1 MGRDVR
7 APVHARV
14 RRDVGRPRPRHGRR
28 PQARRDEPRRVLLP
42 AADHARRPSGFAV
55 DRRAAPAARL
65 LSGIG
70 RRRRDRRHQH
80 RARARPAAASGP
92 DRRRVARRE
101 LRAVVDEQLLPRG
114 HQRPAGDG
122 LGRAP
127 ALGAIG
133 PRTFR
138 CEGRDAVRR
147 VHADGAR
154 AAGGVR
160 VLRPRRGERLRQGR
174 RHRDR
179 WQPRGEHE
187 RRPAR
192 RGVHPRDERDSGS
205 SAPGAPHGRE
215 PDRRPRARDRDR
227 RDRGADERRVGR
239 RGSMSEAQEEAL
251 RAEARAWL
259 EANFVPWRESV
270 GNPARYNSD
279 QRRAWHRKQCEGG
292 WGAPS
297 WPVEYG
303 GKGFGPVE
311 YAIWAEEKARI
322 GANIPFN
329 VTGFGMAGPTIIA
342 HATERQKKRYLP
354 PLLAGD
360 EIWCQ
365 LFSEPGAGSD
375 LAALTTRATRD
386 GDGWVVTGQKVWS
399 SSAHEADF
407 GILLARYD
415 FDKPK
420 HEGLI
425 YFIVDMHSPGIEVR
439 PLRQISGESEFN
451 EVFLSDVHI
460 PDENRIGEPG
470 DGWRVAMTTL
480 MFERMSIGSAT
491 GGYTFPFE
499 RLVALRSEE
508 HTSELQ
514 SRRDLVCRLLLEK
527 K

>member
-1 MGRDVR
+1 
-7 APVHARV
+7 
-14 RRDVGRPRPRHGRR
+14 
-28 PQARRDEPRRVLLP
+28 
-42 AADHARRPSGFAV
+42 
-55 DRRAAPAARL
+55 
-65 LSGIG
+65 
-70 RRRRDRRHQH
+70 
-80 RARARPAAASGP
+80 
-92 DRRRVARRE
+92 
-101 LRAVVDEQLLPRG
+101 
-114 HQRPAGDG
+114 
-122 LGRAP
+122 
-127 ALGAIG
+127 
-133 PRTFR
+133 
-138 CEGRDAVRR
+138 
-147 VHADGAR
+147 
-154 AAGGVR
+154 
-160 VLRPRRGERLRQGR
+160 
-174 RHRDR
+174 
-179 WQPRGEHE
+179 
-187 RRPAR
+187 
-192 RGVHPRDERDSGS
+192 
-205 SAPGAPHGRE
+205 
-215 PDRRPRARDRDR
+215 
-227 RDRGADERRVGR
+227 
-239 RGSMSEAQEEAL
+239 MSEAQEEGL

-259 EANFVPWRESV
+259 EATFPAWRESV
-270 GNPARYNSD
+270 GNPARYNSE
-279 QRRAWHRKQCEGG
+279 QRRAWHRVQAQGG

-311 YAIWAEEKARI
+311 YAVWAEEKARI

-342 HATERQKKRYLP
+342 HATELQKKRYLP

-375 LAALTTRATRD
+375 LANVTTRAQRD
-386 GDGWVVTGQKVWS
+386 GDSWIVTGQKVWS

-425 YFIVDMHSPGIEVR
+425 YFIVDMRAPGIEVR

-451 EVFLSDVHI
+451 EVFMTDVRI

-499 RLVALRSEE
+499 RLVALARTHGRPGALDRQALAGVYTRYKILDLLNARVLSKLRKGEIPTAE
-508 HTSELQ
+508 GSILKIALA
-514 SRRDLVCRLLLEK
+514 DLVSASAALGVRLLGGEGLLLGDGSPTRAFLEAPAFHIGGGTDEVQK
-527 K
+527 NIVAERVLGLPRDERPDKVGPFSATMRPR